1 MKKLILLMISIVI
14 LTGCSTSLKSDS
26 GTLTDDKSIDQA
38 AEEMGK
44 QIDNIV
50 NQQEADQAAEEMGKQ
65 IDNTVNQ
72 QEDDQQIETK
82 TMKSCNAIAKS
93 STCIEYIGSF
103 WSEIQKKYHCQEVG
117 TLSSEPCESGN
128 IGGCEIG
135 GGGPTGLII
144 WMYPYGGDPVPAESA
159 KTAKP
164 GCDMNPMGR
173 WLSAQ

>member
-103 WSEIQKKYHCQEVG
+103 WSEIQKKYHCQEAG

-128 IGGCEIG
+128 IGGCEIF
-135 GGGPTGLII
+135 TF
-144 WMYPYGGDPVPAESA
+144 
-159 KTAKP
+159 K
-164 GCDMNPMGR
+164 NR
-173 WLSAQ
+173 